1 MVLVMMFG
9 AALLSA
15 SSLFLVGG
23 LLVTDGMQV
32 FLPKPPTD
40 WKHPAPVPGLTD
52 VPAARAHAFAPRSDS
67 CPDGAYTRPSAPH
80 HLTGSTADPVSQ
92 PCGGS

>member
-1 MVLVMMFG
+1 MVLVMVFG

-23 LLVTDGMQV
+23 LLVADGMQD
-32 FLPKPPTD
+32 FLPEPPTD

-67 CPDGAYTRPSAPH
+67 CPDGADTRRPAPH
-80 HLTGSTADPVSQ
+80 PMTGSTAEPVSG
-92 PCGGS
+92 PFGGS

>member
-15 SSLFLVGG
+15 SLLFLVGG

-40 WKHPAPVPGLTD
+40 LKHPAPAPGLTE
-52 VPAARAHAFAPRSDS
+52 VPAARAHAFALHSDC
-67 CPDGAYTRPSAPH
+67 CPDGADTRHPAPH
-80 HLTGSTADPVSQ
+80 PMTGSTAEPVSG
-92 PCGGS
+92 PRGGS